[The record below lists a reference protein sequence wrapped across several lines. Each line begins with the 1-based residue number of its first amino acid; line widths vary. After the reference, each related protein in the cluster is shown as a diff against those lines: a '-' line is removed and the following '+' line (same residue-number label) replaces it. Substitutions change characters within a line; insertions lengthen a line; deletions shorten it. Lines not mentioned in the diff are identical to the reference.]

1 MHYHHVKVEFTKFL
15 TKFLYGKGVSVSHQC
30 EEIILMLFA
39 RIKGTEKQ
47 SCLQKARAQGLVHLP
62 SE

>member
-15 TKFLYGKGVSVSHQC
+15 TIFLCGKGVSVSCQC
-30 EEIILMLFA
+30 EEVILMLFG

-47 SCLQKARAQGLVHLP
+47 SYLQKARAQGLVHLP